1 MVSCSLC
8 LRLFVVE
15 LCRLYGHVAYAREII
30 FQRHLGKLLEVVEC
44 VVTTFFC
51 ICQLQGKKT
60 VDMLPTFPIDLR
72 SNLIPQLLIGNYL
85 FDSPVI

>member
-30 FQRHLGKLLEVVEC
+30 FQKHLGELLEVAEY

-51 ICQLQGKKT
+51 IFQLQGKKA
-60 VDMLPTFPIDLR
+60 VDMLPTLLINLR
-72 SNLIPQLLIGNYL
+72 AQFVPQLLIRYHL
-85 FDSPVI
+85 LYTSVI

>member
-1 MVSCSLC
+1 MVSCSLY

-15 LCRLYGHVAYAREII
+15 LYRLYGHVAYAREII
-30 FQRHLGKLLEVVEC
+30 FQRHLGELLEVAEY

-60 VDMLPTFPIDLR
+60 VDMFPTFLINLR
-72 SNLIPQLLIGNYL
+72 AQLV
-85 FDSPVI
+85 P

>member
-1 MVSCSLC
+1 M
-8 LRLFVVE
+8 VE

-30 FQRHLGKLLEVVEC
+30 FQRHLGELLEVAEC

-60 VDMLPTFPIDLR
+60 VDMFPTFLINLR
-72 SNLIPQLLIGNYL
+72 AQLVPQLLIGYHL
-85 FDSPVI
+85 LYPSII